1 MGNCLPC
8 ISVYNDIDMAM
19 LGQMKNREQNSANY
33 FRYSEERRFHNEK
46 NCPYPLPNDLTE
58 IDR

>member
-1 MGNCLPC
+1 MGNYLSC
-8 ISVYNDIDMAM
+8 ISVDSNMDATTPGHTRSRKQNDV
-19 LGQMKNREQNSANY
+19 NY
-33 FRYSEERRFHNEK
+33 FRYSEERRFHNEE

>member
-1 MGNCLPC
+1 MGNCLSC
-8 ISVYNDIDMAM
+8 ISVYNDIDMAI
-19 LGQMKNREQNSANY
+19 LGQMKNQGQKQANY

>member
-1 MGNCLPC
+1 MGNYLSCLP
-8 ISVYNDIDMAM
+8 VYNYINVTMS
-19 LGQMKNREQNSANY
+19 GQTKSKERKRVDY